1 MKVLVAYASKNGSAR
16 TCVERLREQLKKVD
30 VTVADLCLEQPNVA
44 DYDIVIFGSSV
55 RFGNMLPAARRFLK
69 EQEPILL
76 QKSLGLFLV
85 CGLELEYDHYRDTFF
100 SDKLLSHAFLTI
112 YFGGSL
118 RSKGLPLFDKI
129 FLKSVRSGIL
139 EEGIDNGDYSPNM
152 PCILPENVDRMASCV
167 MTEIGNLAKKAQEKE

>member
-16 TCVERLREQLKKVD
+16 TCAERLWEQLKKVD
-30 VTVADLCLEQPNVA
+30 VTLTDLNREQPNPA

-55 RFGNMLPAARRFLK
+55 RFGKMLPAARRFLQAH
-69 EQEPILL
+69 EAILL

-85 CGLELEYDHYRDTFF
+85 CGLELEYDHYREKFF
-100 SDKLLSHAFLTI
+100 SDELLSHAFLTI

-118 RSKGLPLFDKI
+118 RSQGLPLLDK
-129 FLKSVRSGIL
+129 FFVKAVRSSIL
-139 EEGIDNGDYSPNM
+139 EEGIDQGDYSPNM

-167 MTEIGNLAKKAQEKE
+167 MEEIGKLAKKKQNQG